1 MITPVLSIVIL
12 NYNVE
17 HFLEICL
24 DSVLAASRNLD
35 VEIWVVDNHS
45 SDGSVEM
52 VRKKFP
58 QVHLLANQENLG
70 FSRGNNLAM
79 ARCSGKYIL
88 LLNPDTI
95 VPEDGFEK
103 CLSYM
108 SSHPE
113 VGGLGCR
120 MIDGSG
126 QFLPESKRGLPTPW
140 VSFCKAFGLARL
152 FPESPRFGK
161 YHLSYLSETE
171 IHEVDVLS
179 GAFMW
184 MRKEVLDKT
193 GFLDEAFFMYGEDVD
208 LSYRIQLAGFKN
220 AYFPDC
226 TILHFK
232 GESTKRGS
240 ISFVQHFYKAMLLFS
255 RKHFKGNLVFSWFIY
270 VGIGVRAIL
279 ALGKRA
285 WDFSASFGVEFGLAF
300 AGMKLIKDWWELNF
314 KGVPG
319 MYPDFFIQLL
329 IPVYLLVWIGWTR
342 IFGRYSREFNHGSIL
357 KGIAMGT
364 ILISGITNFFD
375 DYRFSKGLILIGA
388 VWTWM
393 VISFRFVL
401 SRLLEKKSPFG
412 EDLRKNR
419 ILVWGPESVFSRMVQ
434 FLGTRESG
442 HQLAG
447 WVWEKTE
454 KEGQNRWL
462 GSPKEISKLLYRLGI
477 KELLFSTKDLSF
489 QEIIGQLNALSVKKI
504 RFSFLGK
511 DATFVISSSEKHNRG
526 NVFQSETIPEA
537 LQAHHLRQKRLT
549 DLVICGM
556 LLVTMPV
563 LFFLGRIGT
572 RFFRNWW
579 SVVRGNKTW
588 VGLSH
593 ASYAGHGMKPGVVTM
608 LDLAGPEADSG
619 LVQSLDFMYL
629 NEFHPEQEIWTVLKN
644 SRLLN
649 K

>member
-1 MITPVLSIVIL
+1 MTSPILSVVIL

-45 SDGSVEM
+45 SDGSLSM
-52 VRKKFP
+52 VRRKFP
-58 QVHLLANQENLG
+58 QVQLLANEENLG
-70 FSRGNNLAM
+70 FSKGNNLAI
-79 ARCSGKYIL
+79 ARSKGKYVL

-103 CLSYM
+103 CLAYM
-108 SSHPE
+108 EDHPE

-152 FPESPRFGK
+152 FPKSPRFGK
-161 YHLSYLSETE
+161 YHLSYLPENET
-171 IHEVDVLS
+171 HEVDVLS

-184 MRKEVLDKT
+184 MRKEVLEKT
-193 GFLDEAFFMYGEDVD
+193 GYLDEDFFMYGEDVD
-208 LSYRIQLAGFKN
+208 LSYRIQKAGFRN
-220 AYFPDC
+220 VYFPDC

-255 RKHFKGNLVFSWFIY
+255 QKHFKGNVFFSWFIY
-270 VGIGVRAIL
+270 LGIGVRALL
-279 ALGKRA
+279 ALTKRA
-285 WDFSASFGVEFGLAF
+285 WNFSASFVAEFGIAF
-300 AGMKLIKDWWELNF
+300 AGMKFIKDWWELNF

-319 MYPDFFIQLL
+319 MYPDYFIQLL

-342 IFGRYSREFNHGSIL
+342 IFGRFSREFNHGSIL

-375 DYRFSKGLILIGA
+375 DYRFSKGLILIGS
-388 VWTWM
+388 VWTWL
-393 VISFRFVL
+393 VVSLRFIAQ
-401 SRLLEKKSPFG
+401 RLLEKKSPFG
-412 EDLRKNR
+412 EDIRKNR
-419 ILVWGPESVFSRMVQ
+419 ILLWGPGSVFEQISQ

-442 HQLAG
+442 QQLAG
-447 WVWEKTE
+447 WVWDNPAPNEK
-454 KEGQNRWL
+454 NRWL
-462 GSPKEISKLLYRLGI
+462 GSSSSIPELLYRLGI
-477 KELLFSTKDLSF
+477 KELLFSTQSIPYKTIIQNLDQLS
-489 QEIIGQLNALSVKKI
+489 QKKI

-511 DATFVISSSEKHNRG
+511 EASFVISSSEKHNRG

-537 LQAHHLRQKRLT
+537 LQAHHLRQKRLM
-549 DLVICGM
+549 DLVVC
-556 LLVTMPV
+556 LLLLAGIP
-563 LFFLGRIGT
+563 FLLLSGNLRT
-572 RFFRNWW
+572 SFFRNWW
-579 SVVRGNKTW
+579 SVFSGSKSW

-593 ASYAGHGMKPGVVTM
+593 SRFEGHGLKPGVIQM
-608 LDLAGPEADSG
+608 GDLAGPDADEG
-619 LVQSLDFMYL
+619 LIQSLDFMYL

-644 SRLLN
+644 TRLLN

>member
-1 MITPVLSIVIL
+1 MNSPVLSVVIL

-35 VEIWVVDNHS
+35 VEIRVVDNHS

-58 QVHLLANQENLG
+58 GIILTANAKNLG
-70 FSRGNNLAM
+70 FSRGNNLAI
-79 ARCSGKYIL
+79 AQSKGKYVL

-103 CLSYM
+103 CLAYM
-108 SSHPE
+108 EAHPE
-113 VGGLGCR
+113 AGGLGCR

-126 QFLPESKRGLPTPW
+126 HFLPESKRGLPSPW

-152 FPESPRFGK
+152 FPKSPRFGK
-161 YHLSYLSETE
+161 YHLSYLPENE

-184 MRKEVLDKT
+184 MRREVLEKT
-193 GFLDEAFFMYGEDVD
+193 GYLDEDFFMYGEDVD

-220 AYFPDC
+220 VYFPDC

-255 RKHFKGNLVFSWFIY
+255 QKHFKGNVLFSWFIY
-270 VGIGVRAIL
+270 FGIGIRALL
-279 ALGKRA
+279 ALVKRA
-285 WDFSASFGVEFGLAF
+285 WDFSSSFLFEFGLAF
-300 AGMKLIKDWWELNF
+300 AGMKFIKDWWELNF
-314 KGVPG
+314 KGLPG

-329 IPVYLLVWIGWTR
+329 IPAYLLAWIGCTR
-342 IFGRYSREFNHGSIL
+342 IFGRYSREFNHSSIL

-388 VWTWM
+388 VWTWL
-393 VISFRFVL
+393 VVSLRFVL
-401 SRLLEKKSPFG
+401 QRVLEKKSPFG

-419 ILVWGPESVFSRMVQ
+419 ILLWGPGWIFERISQ
-434 FLGTRESG
+434 FLGSRESG
-442 HQLAG
+442 QQLAG
-447 WVWEKTE
+447 WVWEE
-454 KEGQNRWL
+454 PENEIQNRWL
-462 GSPKEISKLLYRLGI
+462 GKPDGIPELLYRLGI
-477 KELLFSTKDLSF
+477 KELLFATQSLAY
-489 QEIIGQLNALSVKKI
+489 QEIILQLNKLAPKKI
-504 RFSFLGK
+504 RFAFLGK
-511 DATFVISSSEKHNRG
+511 DASFVISSSEKHNRG
-526 NVFQSETIPEA
+526 TIFQSETIPEA
-537 LQAHHLRQKRLT
+537 LQAHHLRQKRLA
-549 DLVICGM
+549 DLVICV
-556 LLVTMPV
+556 LLTAGTPF
-563 LFFLGRIGT
+563 LFLTGRLGIK
-572 RFFRNWW
+572 FIRNWW
-579 SVVRGNKTW
+579 WVLIGKRSW
-588 VGLSH
+588 VGFNH
-593 ASYAGHGMKPGVVTM
+593 NQFAGHGMRQGIISMK
-608 LDLAGPEADSG
+608 DLAGPGADPG

>member
-1 MITPVLSIVIL
+1 LNAPVLTVVIL

-35 VEIWVVDNHS
+35 VEIRVVDNHS

-52 VRKKFP
+52 VRRKFP
-58 QVHLLANQENLG
+58 DVILTANTENLG
-70 FSRGNNLAM
+70 FSRGNNLAI
-79 ARCSGKYIL
+79 AQSRGKYVL

-103 CLSYM
+103 CLAYM
-108 SSHPE
+108 EANPD

-126 QFLPESKRGLPTPW
+126 HFLPESKRGLPSPW

-152 FPESPRFGK
+152 FPKSPRFGK
-161 YHLSYLSETE
+161 YHLSYLAENE

-184 MRKEVLDKT
+184 MRRDVLEKT
-193 GFLDEAFFMYGEDVD
+193 GYLDEDFFMYGEDVD

-220 AYFPDC
+220 VYFPDC

-255 RKHFKGNLVFSWFIY
+255 QKHFKGNILFSWFIY

-285 WDFSASFGVEFGLAF
+285 WDFSASFLVEFGIAF
-300 AGMKLIKDWWELNF
+300 AGMKFIKDWWELNF

-319 MYPDFFIQLL
+319 MYPDFFIHLL

-388 VWTWM
+388 VWTWL
-393 VISFRFVL
+393 VVSLRFVL
-401 SRLLEKKSPFG
+401 QRIAEKKSPFG
-412 EDLRKNR
+412 EDVRKNR
-419 ILVWGPESVFSRMVQ
+419 ILLWGPGSVFERVSQ
-434 FLGTRESG
+434 FLGSRESG
-442 HQLAG
+442 QQLAG
-447 WVWEKTE
+447 WVWENP
-454 KEGQNRWL
+454 GSDVRNRWL
-462 GSPKEISKLLYRLGI
+462 GKPDGISELLYRLGI
-477 KELLFSTKDLSF
+477 KELVFSTQSLSY
-489 QEIIGQLNALSVKKI
+489 QEIIQQLDQLSIKKI
-504 RFSFLGK
+504 RFAFLGK
-511 DATFVISSSEKHNRG
+511 DASFVISSSEKHNRG
-526 NVFQSETIPEA
+526 TIFQSETIPEA
-537 LQAHHLRQKRLT
+537 LQAHHLRQKRLF
-549 DLVICGM
+549 DLVICFILVLGSPF
-556 LLVTMPV
+556 LLLTGR
-563 LFFLGRIGT
+563 LGFPFI
-572 RFFRNWW
+572 RNWW
-579 SVVRGNKTW
+579 SVCFGKKSW

-593 ASYAGHGMKPGVVTM
+593 SDFTGHGMRKGIISMT
-608 LDLAGPEADSG
+608 DLAGPGADQG

-644 SRLLN
+644 TRLLN